1 MTAVL
6 PEQHHRCRKV
16 SIGKKIRN
24 EFLTTLSDV
33 HGRNP
38 LYIHP
43 VRSCFSPSLPEIL
56 VLTK

>member
-6 PEQHHRCRKV
+6 PEQHHQCRKV
-16 SIGKKIRN
+16 STGKKIKN
-24 EFLTTLSDV
+24 EFLTTLSAV
-33 HGRNP
+33 HGRNL